1 MGCRGS
7 ALLDIATREWKDDG
21 GEMAKILRL
30 TPDSGSELDR
40 PILGLPKT
48 SADADVP
55 PESVGQDLCK
65 ARHRSGK
72 TLMEAWHETK
82 IPPHHLIAIETRRF
96 EALPGRVYAIGFVR
110 SYSAYLG
117 LDAETIVARLRV
129 EMAGPDAKL
138 PVIGPLPPPERKD
151 LDAEFAGSGDA
162 EELVVR
168 LLTPPERKLPH
179 SVIAGLLIGVLIY
192 SGYYVFASGHVA
204 QPPIMPVPA
213 RLAAEAYLTQYQVG
227 APALATVERPARK
240 SPKLALLPSMQPLP
254 TEPIIVPPLTPVAL
268 APAWLAKSALASST
282 KVVPT
287 QPVSVRPLATVE
299 PTPASA
305 PEPAP
310 LPPPDAAPTKPVAAP
325 SEPGSRFHASL
336 PLGRRYGIENGNTR
350 IILRVHRSI
359 RLAVQGT
366 GNRIFIDRILDAGD
380 TYRVPNLVG
389 LKLSAP
395 DAGAIE
401 IILDDTTVGFAGKD
415 GVMARGL
422 SLEPQSIIEIERQQN
437 G

>member
-1 MGCRGS
+1 
-7 ALLDIATREWKDDG
+7 
-21 GEMAKILRL
+21 MAKIVRL
-30 TPDSGSELDR
+30 TPDRGGELDR

-72 TLMEAWHETK
+72 TLMEVWHETK
-82 IPPHHLIAIETRRF
+82 IPPHHLIAIETSRF

-117 LDAETIVARLRV
+117 LDAEAIVARLRA

-138 PVIGPLPPPERKD
+138 PIIGSLPPPERKD
-151 LDAEFAGSGDA
+151 LDAECAGSGDA
-162 EELVVR
+162 KELVVR

-179 SVIAGLLIGVLIY
+179 SVIAGLLIAVLVY
-192 SGYYVFASGHVA
+192 SGYYVLASAGRMA
-204 QPPIMPVPA
+204 QPPVMPVPA
-213 RLAAEAYLTQYQVG
+213 RLAAEAGLTQRQVD
-227 APALATVERPARK
+227 APPLATVEQPART
-240 SPKLALLPSMQPLP
+240 SG
-254 TEPIIVPPLTPVAL
+254 EP
-268 APAWLAKSALASST
+268 ALASST
-282 KVVPT
+282 EVASTQPLLVRPLATVEPPATFPTKPALAPTTEVAPT
-287 QPVSVRPLATVE
+287 QPVSVRPLPTVE
-299 PTPASA
+299 PAPASP
-305 PEPAP
+305 PELA
-310 LPPPDAAPTKPVAAP
+310 LPPPSDAAPTQPVAAP
-325 SEPGSRFHASL
+325 SEPRSRFHAPL
-336 PLGRRYGIENGNTR
+336 PLGQRYGIENGNTR

-366 GNRIFIDRILDAGD
+366 GNRIFIDRILDPGD

-401 IILDDTTVGFAGKD
+401 VILDDTTVGFAGKD
-415 GVMARGL
+415 GAMVRDL
-422 SLEPQSIIEIERQQN
+422 SLEPQSIIDRQQN